1 MIFYRE
7 IVSKVSYS
15 MMLRGAS
22 VKPGDIKAINHNLIQ
37 GALSGASLSQTYN
50 ILPTSE
56 AESAMAYD
64 QLFSVM
70 IGRPPLDADKVAF
83 ENQLQLAWRQFKQS
97 KSLSACFDIIS
108 DGACSKN
115 EGEWVYFQGKQ
126 LFNFHFCLPSY

>member
-7 IVSKVSYS
+7 VVSKVSYS

-22 VKPGDIKAINHNLIQ
+22 VKPGDIMAINPNLIQ

-56 AESAMAYD
+56 AEATMAYD

-97 KSLSACFDIIS
+97 KSLSTCLDIIS

-115 EGEWVYFQGKQ
+115 
-126 LFNFHFCLPSY
+126 